1 MPDKVGKAEE
11 KYGGLFDLCF
21 PFPEKLTLLKIPY
34 DDEDI
39 GEEVPAGLKKMLRSR
54 GHSKLVDSAEVIKT
68 LPMRPYEPDWDPT
81 EFFTGHFEPLLKGS
95 GQGHDTVFF
104 VGPGS
109 AYMTAVMT
117 QLAFSMGAEII
128 ANAPHDESGVCQA
141 ASFAFV
147 TRGIEGYRS
156 LFAGLSGRT
165 RNDKTRRA
173 RNVLVKLLDG
183 GFYNGRWAPAR
194 ALSGGRNRAE
204 PLGVSKSIAPLSGL
218 IDEEETKDGKKYS
231 LNAAG
236 LVAAIE
242 TKKHHERAHGSPYDY
257 DDDTILDSREVSRA
271 RGVITGVRALAP
283 DPTFD
288 EHPQFTAAEYCD
300 GCANGAEGFDPI
312 ALVLS
317 HISSTMDC
325 KFSKYPL
332 PTEMAK
338 AFLQRDKTIE
348 ATLRSVCGPDWDP
361 ELHFTQAMDSILKL
375 DRHGVYWYVDVTGLI
390 NQDQIVFSLIG
401 HLLKIPIRYRM
412 ITQGVGA
419 GGRVVEKPAG
429 TRFPPDLHELDT
441 PSYSV
446 WRMITELA
454 IEGRVNDE
462 VSAVLD
468 SMQTPDDFLLKE
480 DYDRIMSLMSDKTG
494 QIHRARVEDKL
505 QKDGIFTTRTEQRQ
519 GKADLTGWALTRGGR
534 ILWAFLQASK
544 EE

>member
-1 MPDKVGKAEE
+1 
-11 KYGGLFDLCF
+11 
-21 PFPEKLTLLKIPY
+21 
-34 DDEDI
+34 
-39 GEEVPAGLKKMLRSR
+39 
-54 GHSKLVDSAEVIKT
+54 
-68 LPMRPYEPDWDPT
+68 
-81 EFFTGHFEPLLKGS
+81 
-95 GQGHDTVFF
+95 
-104 VGPGS
+104 
-109 AYMTAVMT
+109 
-117 QLAFSMGAEII
+117 
-128 ANAPHDESGVCQA
+128 
-141 ASFAFV
+141 
-147 TRGIEGYRS
+147 
-156 LFAGLSGRT
+156 
-165 RNDKTRRA
+165 
-173 RNVLVKLLDG
+173 
-183 GFYNGRWAPAR
+183 
-194 ALSGGRNRAE
+194 
-204 PLGVSKSIAPLSGL
+204 
-218 IDEEETKDGKKYS
+218 
-231 LNAAG
+231 
-236 LVAAIE
+236 
-242 TKKHHERAHGSPYDY
+242 PYDY
-257 DDDTILDSREVSRA
+257 DDDTILDSREVPQA

-468 SMQTPDDFLLKE
+468 AMPTPDDFLLKE

-519 GKADLTGWALTRGGR
+519 GKA
-534 ILWAFLQASK
+534 
-544 EE
+544 